1 MSNSLAL
8 QAALRSFGFWRNDH
22 HSLHYDSPD
31 TAVNKMSHRSL
42 SLNAFLKLWARDN
55 SDLEIVVKIGILI
68 IIPVGM
74 FTTTSIQD
82 YDWFGFI
89 LFSVVL
95 SVMAW
100 LYVFG
105 FIFHSLAKDRLY
117 EEHRVPN
124 VKYSTIAKVD
134 AMFSV
139 VMFFSAIAYAVTINQ
154 KLCTLPHMGKFPN
167 GPCMCLVIQKS
178 GAILPTG
185 CPHNDPNALPPL
197 VKGNDGTKFNIAC
210 CCLFLAS
217 FVFFFKGLFSYFQ
230 HIKGNGEDD
239 YYAVMDTSEKPY
251 NTTYEE
257 IGVDDGNGK
266 TIDL

>member
-22 HSLHYDSPD
+22 HSLHYDSPG

-95 SVMAW
+95 SVLAW
-100 LYVFG
+100 L
-105 FIFHSLAKDRLY
+105 
-117 EEHRVPN
+117 
-124 VKYSTIAKVD
+124 
-134 AMFSV
+134 
-139 VMFFSAIAYAVTINQ
+139 
-154 KLCTLPHMGKFPN
+154 
-167 GPCMCLVIQKS
+167 
-178 GAILPTG
+178 
-185 CPHNDPNALPPL
+185 
-197 VKGNDGTKFNIAC
+197 
-210 CCLFLAS
+210 
-217 FVFFFKGLFSYFQ
+217 
-230 HIKGNGEDD
+230 
-239 YYAVMDTSEKPY
+239 
-251 NTTYEE
+251 
-257 IGVDDGNGK
+257 
-266 TIDL
+266 